1 MSQKA
6 AKRLRKIAI
15 GMVVAAEQ
23 SQPGLQIKREAYQT
37 TKQGTI
43 SVTKNTWKGAYKSL
57 KKAIKTGKTPKAE

>member
-23 SQPGLQIKREAYQT
+23 NQPGLQIKRESYQI
-37 TKQGTI
+37 TKKGTI
-43 SVTKNTWKGAYKSL
+43 SVAKNTWKGAYKGL
-57 KKAIKTGKTPKAE
+57 KKAVKTGKVTP